1 MDVSQEHAIGYAK
14 KEMKDYSIYYIKI
27 GFEIKEKKTFMEI
40 NIQQNC
46 IAKNDELLRGR
57 EGELLGK
64 GTL

>member
-40 NIQQNC
+40 NI
-46 IAKNDELLRGR
+46 
-57 EGELLGK
+57 
-64 GTL
+64 